1 MKNMFVISCIA
12 RRNILGEVLENG
24 EWRYACIDDRGPMAT
39 GYPTMGFSMYEAK
52 TFPSIKDAEEWFNS
66 CKKYLFEDRF
76 DYDFDT
82 LAIRKVAF
90 NTKKK
95 LSVKD
100 I

>member
-1 MKNMFVISCIA
+1 MFVISCIA

-24 EWRYACIDDRGPMAT
+24 EWRYACMDDRGPMAT
-39 GYPTMGFSMYEAK
+39 GYPTMGFSIYDAK
-52 TFPSIKDAEEWFNS
+52 LFPSIKDAEEWFNG

-76 DYDFDT
+76 NYDFDT